1 MGCLTVKIWDKTA
14 CDIKTNVT
22 ARNSVP
28 VVSVIP
34 AQGKMDVGA
43 ENRNVIIV
51 VMAQCKN
58 SIPDITASCRNTE
71 LKVTVGLVCKVG
83 QAYQTFYV
91 MQGPFIVE
99 EGYFRVANS

>member
-1 MGCLTVKIWDKTA
+1 MGCLTVKIFDKTA
-14 CDIKTNVT
+14 CDIKSNVT

-34 AQGKMDVGA
+34 AQGKMTVGT
-43 ENRNVIIV
+43 ENQNLIV
-51 VMAQCKN
+51 VVKAQCKN
-58 SIPDITASCRNTE
+58 TLPAIAASSRNTG
-71 LKVTVGLVCKVG
+71 LKLTVGLVCKVG